1 MCIAF
6 CLFNFATYFT
16 RLRQTQIGYGA
27 NDLFM
32 ARVVQ
37 LDYDH
42 YLIVIDDAVPD
53 DLIVMDDS
61 VYLRWMT

>member
-1 MCIAF
+1 
-6 CLFNFATYFT
+6 
-16 RLRQTQIGYGA
+16 
-27 NDLFM
+27 M